1 MRFLKMI
8 RVEWL
13 LAAFCAW
20 HAAGPLLQAWQHSPF
35 ERFGWLAL
43 IIWLIPAARMV
54 CCGADTSRDFKLAII
69 SLVVSLTGM
78 IGDLNV
84 LVYCGLAGVIGAM
97 ANVSGRGWLWLVL
110 AVCWIPAFSLLFSR
124 LQFTPHMVQALRLL
138 VALLAAALGLCWL
151 QPPPRKTPA

>member
-1 MRFLKMI
+1 MRYLKMI

-20 HAAGPLLQAWQHSPF
+20 HSAGPLLQAWQHSPF
-35 ERFGWLAL
+35 ERFGWVAL

-54 CCGADTSRDFKLAII
+54 CRGADTSRDFKLAII
-69 SLVVSLTGM
+69 SLVLSFIGV

-110 AVCWIPAFSLLFSR
+110 AVCWIPAFSLFFAR
-124 LQFTPHMVQALRLL
+124 FQFTPHMVQLTRLV
-138 VALLAAALGLCWL
+138 VALLAAGLGLCWL
-151 QPPPRKTPA
+151 TPPARKTPA